1 MQCALYDAGRC
12 RSCQW
17 ITQPIPEQLSAKT
30 ADLKNLL
37 ADFPVEEWCAP
48 VSGPEQGFRNKA
60 KMVVSGSVEKP
71 LLGMLHRDGTPED
84 LCDCPL
90 YPASFAPVFAALK
103 PFIARAGLTPYNVA
117 RKRGELKYILLT
129 ESQSDGGMMLRFVLR
144 SETKLAQLRKA
155 LPWLQ
160 EQLPQLKVITVNIQ
174 PVHMAIMEGETEI
187 YLTEQQALAERF
199 NDVPL
204 WIRPQSFFQ
213 TNPAVASQLYATA
226 RDWVRQLPVKHMWD
240 LFCGVGGF
248 GLHCATPD
256 MQLTGI
262 EIASEA
268 IACAKQS
275 AAELGLTRLQF
286 QALDSTQFATAQGE
300 VPELVLVNPPRRG
313 IGKPLCD
320 YLSGFGLHCATPDM
334 QLTGIEIA
342 SEAIACA
349 KQSAAELGLT
359 RLQFQALD
367 STQFATAQGEVPELV
382 LVNPPRRGIGKPLC
396 DYLSTM
402 APRFIIYSS
411 CNAQT
416 MAKDIRELPGYRI
429 ERVQLFDMFPHT
441 AHYEVMTL
449 LVKQ

>member
-1 MQCALYDAGRC
+1 MQCALFDAGRC

-17 ITQPIPEQLSAKT
+17 IEQPVSQQLTAKM
-30 ADLKNLL
+30 ADLQQLL
-37 ADFPVEEWCAP
+37 AAHAVGEWCAP

-90 YPASFAPVFAALK
+90 YPESFAPVFAALK

-117 RKRGELKYILLT
+117 RKRGELKYLLLT
-129 ESQSDGGMMLRFVLR
+129 ESRFDGGMMLRFVLR
-144 SETKLAQLRKA
+144 SDAKLAQLRAA

-160 EQLPQLKVITVNIQ
+160 AQLPQLKVITANIQ

-187 YLTEQQALAERF
+187 FLTEQQALAERF

-213 TNPAVASQLYATA
+213 TNPVVAGQLYATA
-226 RDWVRQLPVKHMWD
+226 RDWVRQLPVNHMWD

-248 GLHCATPD
+248 GLHCATPQ
-256 MQLTGI
+256 MKLTGI
-262 EIASEA
+262 EIAPEA
-268 IACAKQS
+268 ITCAKQS
-275 AAELGLTRLQF
+275 AQELGLQNLHF

-300 VPELVLVNPPRRG
+300 VPDLVLVNPPRRG

-320 YLSGFGLHCATPDM
+320 FLS
-334 QLTGIEIA
+334 
-342 SEAIACA
+342 
-349 KQSAAELGLT
+349 
-359 RLQFQALD
+359 R
-367 STQFATAQGEVPELV
+367 
-382 LVNPPRRGIGKPLC
+382 
-396 DYLSTM
+396 M
-402 APRFIIYSS
+402 APRYIVYSS

-441 AHYEVMTL
+441 AHYEVLTL
-449 LVKQ
+449 LSRQ